1 MIPSIIVICIV
12 FFAIRFLIAA
22 ARNSNSHTPDSTSSN
37 PSHPAALD
45 FHESTE
51 NGVTFTTYRLSGAYA
66 ASRSRVSVRIQFI
79 AEDVTA
85 GGALAV
91 GCRVAELF
99 PSGFIK
105 VDRDATFEH
114 QLGLVTGMPVAL
126 IPSNELVFATRGTR
140 TVRYSVKVFEE
151 RTGNVLLTASITR
164 SQTQLDYGYAEQA
177 ELRDARIECMARIAT
192 AIALADGELGADE
205 KKLITGLV
213 RRETERLPDAA
224 RQIANDKVQRS
235 LQLIRTQFRAGMTC
249 RELVDRALY
258 DLGTGMSLQFRA
270 SLYEDATRV
279 ACADSRMQPTEIA
292 ALGQLQKALEISDD
306 RAREI
311 RDRYVRLAML
321 SGNGD
326 EATLGIDPS
335 WTKER
340 RLTHLRDEY
349 RKWNSRV
356 THSDPTIAHEAETRR
371 DLIARVKARIEG
383 VGKGA

>member
-1 MIPSIIVICIV
+1 
-12 FFAIRFLIAA
+12 
-22 ARNSNSHTPDSTSSN
+22 
-37 PSHPAALD
+37 
-45 FHESTE
+45 
-51 NGVTFTTYRLSGAYA
+51 
-66 ASRSRVSVRIQFI
+66 
-79 AEDVTA
+79 
-85 GGALAV
+85 
-91 GCRVAELF
+91 
-99 PSGFIK
+99 
-105 VDRDATFEH
+105 
-114 QLGLVTGMPVAL
+114 
-126 IPSNELVFATRGTR
+126 
-140 TVRYSVKVFEE
+140 
-151 RTGNVLLTASITR
+151 
-164 SQTQLDYGYAEQA
+164 
-177 ELRDARIECMARIAT
+177 
-192 AIALADGELGADE
+192 
-205 KKLITGLV
+205 
-213 RRETERLPDAA
+213 
-224 RQIANDKVQRS
+224 
-235 LQLIRTQFRAGMTC
+235 MTC

-279 ACADSRMQPTEIA
+279 ACADSRMQPTEIT